1 MITLENYLKW
11 YRKGATGTPK
21 CLDKMQVFDPS
32 ATTVEHVYPEKAAPP
47 DPVMLPLLDT
57 LGNLTL
63 LGPNDND
70 AAGNEAFTIK
80 KAIFAKSP
88 LTLNQ
93 EISQKPAWTE
103 AVVKAR
109 QIDLEDAAIKIFRLK

>member
-1 MITLENYLKW
+1 
-11 YRKGATGTPK
+11 
-21 CLDKMQVFDPS
+21 MQVFDPA
-32 ATTVEHVYPEKAAPP
+32 ATTVEHVYPEKASPA
-47 DPVMLPLLDT
+47 DPIMLLLLDT

-63 LGPNDND
+63 LGSNDND
-70 AAGNEAFTIK
+70 AAGNKPFHVK

-93 EISQKPAWTE
+93 EIAQKAAWTE

-109 QIDLEDAAIKIFRLK
+109 QTDLEDAAIKIFRLK